1 MKKIL
6 AFTLAEVLVVMGIIG
21 VVAAITIPTLSNT
34 TNEKEVVAKVN
45 KAASEITDAYGRA
58 RAKYGRYP
66 LTWGTYGSKIPTRI
80 LEFMQVQTSCPGYNM
95 SGSACMQRHAKTL
108 IDGDSY
114 NLPSQEGA
122 ILASGMSIAFSN
134 CIEGGTGGAAT
145 CLDPSGIGQ
154 PASVYVVAVDID
166 GANNGF
172 NTIGVDIFYYLL
184 SPDGGLNT
192 SDSTLAY
199 LLDEQQPER
208 TLASRLFE
216 APAYAIVGWNT
227 GASMKYKWW
236 KYANY
241 ILANGNA
248 KYLKK

>member
-66 LTWGTYGSKIPTRI
+66 LTWGTNGSKIPTRI

-134 CIEGGTGGAAT
+134 C
-145 CLDPSGIGQ
+145 
-154 PASVYVVAVDID
+154 
-166 GANNGF
+166 
-172 NTIGVDIFYYLL
+172 
-184 SPDGGLNT
+184 
-192 SDSTLAY
+192 
-199 LLDEQQPER
+199 
-208 TLASRLFE
+208 
-216 APAYAIVGWNT
+216 
-227 GASMKYKWW
+227 
-236 KYANY
+236 
-241 ILANGNA
+241 
-248 KYLKK
+248 LKKLCSFRWQGWHLLEMVDYNYLHQSKFLRAFAYKQNRSYYIRDKRFELA

>member
-66 LTWGTYGSKIPTRI
+66 LTWGTYGSNIPTRI

-95 SGSACMQRHAKTL
+95 SGSACMKRHAKTL

-122 ILASGMSIAFSN
+122 ILASGMSIAFSS

-154 PASVYVVAVDID
+154 PNSVYVVVVDID
-166 GANNGF
+166 GADNGF
-172 NTIGVDIFYYLL
+172 KTIGVDIIYYLL
-184 SPDGGLNT
+184 SHYGGLNT

-216 APAYAIVGWNT
+216 APAYAIVG
-227 GASMKYKWW
+227 GSAAAMKYKWW

-241 ILANGNA
+241 ILTNGNA